1 MTKLENEVIQIN
13 QGGPE
18 CKHGTLLAVRSNFL
32 ILLTEENGIMYVKLH
47 HIKSVSKTL
56 NNVVK
61 KSDQET
67 FKYPV
72 LSKAFK
78 FSEIFKELEHKW
90 VSINR
95 GGPEAMEGVLVE
107 KSGDYYTLISNQ
119 SVLLIHPFHIRSISS
134 GPEGSSKQSNEENN
148 DENKDKSKDGKNKEE
163 ERQTKRQKE

>member
-1 MTKLENEVIQIN
+1 M
-13 QGGPE
+13 
-18 CKHGTLLAVRSNFL
+18 
-32 ILLTEENGIMYVKLH
+32 
-47 HIKSVSKTL
+47 
-56 NNVVK
+56 K
-61 KSDQET
+61 KSDQGT

-95 GGPEAMEGVLVE
+95 GGPEAMEGVLVK
-107 KSGDYYTLISNQ
+107 KSSDYYTLISNQ

-148 DENKDKSKDGKNKEE
+148 DENKDKSKDENKKDKQKNRNKDENKGKSKDE
-163 ERQTKRQKE
+163 TKRTNKKTEIKMKTKVRAKINKKTDKKTR